1 MIVSRQQ
8 TGQWRAFAAICPL
21 IAAMLSPPLAA
32 AERPGVERFFDDMAI
47 TVPRGQQSRF
57 VAGDNIDGYFEGYTH
72 SYGQGEGYV
81 FKSGTILRDYATFTG
96 SARNERGEA
105 EEQVLPYGR
114 RLRFKDGSG
123 EEMALLS
130 KSRAVA
136 IRVTSPRPALLGVR
150 PELKTAA
157 AVTPRGNAIVVAP
170 GPGATLFMALA
181 ADQPFTHDDS
191 LTLRT
196 AAPAQSLTVVVAFA
210 DSADEAADR
219 AEALVRSAPI
229 EAEKA
234 KLHELLT
241 RSWLQTSDAEYNK
254 ALNWAKAASHMFVV
268 EEYGAGIWA
277 GLPWF
282 RENWGRDTFIALPG
296 TLLVSGQF
304 DEARAVLANFARY
317 QNLREPR
324 DANYGRI
331 PNRVAPGD
339 IIYNT
344 VDGTPWMLREA
355 LEYVR
360 YTGDLEF
367 AAQMH
372 KLAVAYFDGAIAN
385 YLDSD
390 GLLRHDPADT
400 WMDARIENKQ
410 PWSARGPRAVEIQA
424 LWYTALQAGAWF
436 ADQAGDREHARA
448 WTALARKAQAS
459 FLKLFWDSRV
469 MADRL
474 REDGSRDT
482 KVRPN
487 QLMLASIPFDDF
499 VPPGVSAQVT
509 RNAVSQLLYP
519 YGIASLSQ
527 DDPYFHPRHENP
539 AYHHKDAAYHQGT
552 VWGWNAGFT
561 VTALDK
567 FGYQDLAWQ
576 LTRNLG
582 GQILR
587 LGTLGNMSELL
598 DALPHEDGKLKPSG
612 TFAQSWSVAEYARN
626 AYQDYLGFR
635 PDLVEGML
643 AFTPAIPSQW
653 QSFAAV
659 LPFGRSESLDID
671 FSRTDGKERWTLKLH
686 APATRKL
693 RFTYLN
699 PDKSRSRVEFE
710 LAPGKAALLQV
721 AAGQAHLDGKA
732 LVATPAQAS
741 YAAVIGDLHFV
752 TPKAYTPRAFPV
764 LKGKDVLK
772 GIIEHN
778 QYR

>member
-1 MIVSRQQ
+1 MTVSRLSA
-8 TGQWRAFAAICPL
+8 GARRALAVVAAIL
-21 IAAMLSPPLAA
+21 ALPLAA
-32 AERPGVERFFDDMAI
+32 AERPGVARFFDEMAI
-47 TVPRGQQSRF
+47 TVPHGQQSRF
-57 VAGDNIDGYFEGYTH
+57 VAGDNLAGYFEGYTH
-72 SYGQGEGYV
+72 SYLQGEGYV

-96 SARNERGEA
+96 PARNDRADA

-114 RLRFKDGSG
+114 RVRFEGG
-123 EEMALLS
+123 GLEEMALLS
-130 KSRAVA
+130 KQQAVA
-136 IRVTSPRPALLGVR
+136 ITVTSPRAAVLAVQPY
-150 PELKTAA
+150 LKTAG
-157 AVTPRGNAIVVAP
+157 AVAVLGQAVVVAP
-170 GPGATLFMALA
+170 GPGASLYMAVA

-191 LTLRT
+191 LMLRT
-196 AAPAQSLTVVVAFA
+196 AAPSRSLTVVFAFA
-210 DSADEAADR
+210 ASAGEAAQR
-219 AEALVRSAPI
+219 AQELAGAAPI
-229 EAEKA
+229 EAGKA
-234 KLHELLT
+234 KLHEILT

-254 ALNWAKAASHMFVV
+254 ALNWAKAASHSFIV

-304 DEARAVLANFARY
+304 DEARAVLDNFARY

-324 DANYGRI
+324 DMNYGRI

-360 YTGDLEF
+360 YTGDREF
-367 AAQMH
+367 AARMH

-436 ADQAGDREHARA
+436 ANQAGDREHEEA
-448 WTALARKAQAS
+448 WSALARKAQAR
-459 FLKLFWDSRV
+459 FLKLFWDGRV

-482 KVRPN
+482 RVRPN
-487 QLMLASIPFDDF
+487 QLMLTSIPFDDF
-499 VPPGVSAQVT
+499 VPPAVAAQVT

-519 YGIASLSQ
+519 YGVASLSQ

-567 FGYQDLAWQ
+567 FGYQDLAWE

-582 GQILR
+582 DQILH
-587 LGTLGNMSELL
+587 LGTLGSMSELL
-598 DALPHEDGKLKPSG
+598 DALPDEGGKLKPSG
-612 TFAQSWSVAEYARN
+612 TFSQSWSVAEYARN
-626 AYQDYLGFR
+626 GYQDYVGFH
-635 PDLVEGML
+635 PDLVEGTL

-653 QSFAAV
+653 RHFAAV
-659 LPFGRSESLDID
+659 LPFGRGESLDID
-671 FSRTDGKERWTLKLH
+671 FRRSGGRALWTLRLH

-693 RFTYLN
+693 RFTFLH
-699 PDKSRSRVEFE
+699 PDKSRSQVEFR
-710 LAPGKAALLQV
+710 LAPGKPATLQA
-721 AAGQAHLDGKA
+721 AAGRARLDGRPLA
-732 LVATPAQAS
+732 ERRVQAS
-741 YAAVIGDLHFV
+741 FAGVIGPLRFV
-752 TPKAYTPRAFPV
+752 TPKQYRPDAFPV
-764 LKGKDVLK
+764 LRGKDVLK
-772 GIIEHN
+772 DIIERD

>member
-1 MIVSRQQ
+1 MHRRVLP
-8 TGQWRAFAAICPL
+8 AVAAAV
-21 IAAMLSPPLAA
+21 AAMVALPLAA

-47 TVPRGQQSRF
+47 AVPPGQQSRF
-57 VAGDNIDGYFEGYTH
+57 VAGDNLDGYFEGYTH
-72 SYGQGEGYV
+72 SLGRGEGYV
-81 FKSGTILRDYATFTG
+81 FKSGTILRDFASFAG
-96 SARNERGEA
+96 PVRNARDEA
-105 EEQVLPYGR
+105 EEQVLPYGH
-114 RLRFKDGSG
+114 RLRFKDGSR
-123 EEMALLS
+123 EEMAVLS
-130 KSRAVA
+130 KNRAVA
-136 IRVTSPRPALLGVR
+136 ITVTSPQPALLAVQ
-150 PELKTAA
+150 PLLKTAG
-157 AVTPRGNAIVVAP
+157 AVTMHGQAAVVAP
-170 GPGATLFMALA
+170 GSGATLFMALA
-181 ADQPFTHDDS
+181 ADQPITHDDN
-191 LTLRT
+191 LVLRT
-196 AAPAQSLTVVVAFA
+196 AAPARSLTVVAAFA
-210 DSADEAADR
+210 DSAAEAAAR
-219 AEALVRSAPI
+219 AEALARSAPI

-241 RSWLQTSDAEYNK
+241 RSWLQTSDADYNK

-268 EEYGAGIWA
+268 DEYGAGIWA

-324 DANYGRI
+324 DKDYGRI

-360 YTGDLEF
+360 YTGDREF

-385 YLDSD
+385 FLDSD
-390 GLLRHDPADT
+390 GLLRHDSADT
-400 WMDARIENKQ
+400 WMDARIENRQ

-436 ADQAGDREHARA
+436 AAQSGDREHAQA

-459 FLKLFWDSRV
+459 FVKLFWDGST

-499 VPPGVSAQVT
+499 VPPRVAAKVT

-539 AYHHKDAAYHQGT
+539 AFHHKDAAYHQGT

-582 GQILR
+582 GQILG

-598 DALPHEDGKLKPSG
+598 DALPHEDGQLKPSG

-626 AYQDYLGFR
+626 GYQDYVGFH
-635 PDLVEGML
+635 PDLVDGVL

-653 QSFAAV
+653 SSFAAV
-659 LPFGRSESLDID
+659 LPFGRGESLDID
-671 FSRTDGKERWTLKLH
+671 FGRAAGEERWTLRLH
-686 APATRKL
+686 GPAARRTG
-693 RFTYLN
+693 FTFLK
-699 PDKSRSRVEFE
+699 PDKSRSRVEFD
-710 LAPGKAALLQV
+710 LAPGKAVLLQLGAGRALVDGHAV
-721 AAGQAHLDGKA
+721 AAPP
-732 LVATPAQAS
+732 VQAS
-741 YAAVIGDLHFV
+741 NAAVIGALHFV
-752 TPKAYTPRAFPV
+752 TPKAYRPQAFPV
-764 LKGKDVLK
+764 LRGKDVLK
-772 GIIEHN
+772 GIIERT